1 MVGKFIVHGLIS
13 FFCLMGIIFQDVD
26 FWRNAAWV
34 AFAVCCI
41 FLFIWVF
48 TSNAGL
54 VAPLIIDVAIPCAF
68 GFLLG
73 LLVFHLNLVGC
84 LFLSAVGT
92 IIVPILATVYDM

>member
-26 FWRNAAWV
+26 FWQKAAWV
-34 AFAVCCI
+34 SFAVCCI
-41 FLFIWVF
+41 FTFIWICTGPGWFV
-48 TSNAGL
+48 GL
-54 VAPLIIDVAIPCAF
+54 LVYVGIPCAF

-73 LLVFHLNLVGC
+73 LLVFHLSLVGC

-92 IIVPILATVYDM
+92 IIVPILATVFNI